1 MSIEPGT
8 YAVDPTHSSIGAVAR
23 HLMVSKVRG
32 EFTGF
37 SGSIEVADD
46 LADSVVSVEID
57 AATINTGATDRDKHL
72 VSGDFLDVEQ
82 YPAITFVSTKVEPMG
97 ENSGSITGDLTIRNV
112 TKAITLEVEF
122 AGEAKDPWGGDR
134 IVFSATGELAREDFG
149 MTWNVPLDGGG
160 ILVSKTFKLEFEV
173 QGVRQQA
180 AIAAGGAEG
189 IEGAA

>member
-1 MSIEPGT
+1 
-8 YAVDPTHSSIGAVAR
+8 
-23 HLMVSKVRG
+23 MVSKVRG

-57 AATINTGATDRDKHL
+57 AATIDTGVTDRDKHL

-82 YPAITFVSTKVEPMG
+82 YPAITFVSTKVEPTG
-97 ENSGSITGDLTIRNV
+97 ETSGSITGDLTIRDV
-112 TKAITLEVEF
+112 TKPITLEVEF
-122 AGEAKDPWGGDR
+122 AGEAKDPWGGER